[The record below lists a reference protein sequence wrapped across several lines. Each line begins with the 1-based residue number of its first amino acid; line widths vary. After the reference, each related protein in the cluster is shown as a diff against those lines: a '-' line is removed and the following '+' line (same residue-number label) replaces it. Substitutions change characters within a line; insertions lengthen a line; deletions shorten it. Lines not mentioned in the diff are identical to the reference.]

1 MEHAD
6 KENIFVFIFL
16 VVFCNTKLNK
26 GEIIGLSRA
35 VGMDWDGL
43 AGLMNIQYRVREEIN
58 FDTKYPSFSCKAE
71 EIFALFNNVECFG
84 RCSLQK
90 FFKELR
96 RHDLEEKMLD
106 FKKGG
111 CCKVL
116 YYCIYLIH
124 PELEITEDLRSI
136 VVT

>member
-1 MEHAD
+1 
-6 KENIFVFIFL
+6 
-16 VVFCNTKLNK
+16 
-26 GEIIGLSRA
+26 
-35 VGMDWDGL
+35 MDWDGL

-71 EIFALFNNVECFG
+71 EIFALFNNDEYFD

-90 FFKELR
+90 FFKELK

-106 FKKGG
+106 FTKDR

-116 YYCIYLIH
+116 
-124 PELEITEDLRSI
+124 
-136 VVT
+136 